1 VLSSQA
7 ISNLCGIIYLM
18 NLRTS
23 LHRMNANNNELAKSL
38 FALKSRSLAG
48 IRGDISKDPADSR
61 RERAT
66 EQRTREQ
73 RQEQMH
79 IPGYF
84 PVTPSIL
91 QVRKPEQTTYLH
103 YEL

>member
-1 VLSSQA
+1 
-7 ISNLCGIIYLM
+7 M

-38 FALKSRSLAG
+38 FAFKSRSLAG
-48 IRGDISKDPADSR
+48 IRSDITKDPAESR
-61 RERAT
+61 RELAS
-66 EQRTREQ
+66 EQRAKEQ
-73 RQEQMH
+73 RQEPMH

-103 YEL
+103 YGL